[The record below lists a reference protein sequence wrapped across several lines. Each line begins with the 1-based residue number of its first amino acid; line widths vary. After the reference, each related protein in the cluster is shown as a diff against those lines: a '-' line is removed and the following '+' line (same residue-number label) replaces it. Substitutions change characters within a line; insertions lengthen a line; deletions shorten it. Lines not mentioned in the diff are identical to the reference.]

1 MHDRLDMSGIT
12 ISKDSKG
19 PTYIISHVRCGVTEC
34 LFLTLD
40 ELLDLSKEIRRTFEG
55 LGDDSGR

>member
-1 MHDRLDMSGIT
+1 MSSIT

-34 LFLTLD
+34 IFLTLD
-40 ELLDLSKEIRRTFEG
+40 ELLDLSKEIRKTFEG
-55 LGDDSGR
+55 LGDEEGTEA

>member
-1 MHDRLDMSGIT
+1 MSSI
-12 ISKDSKG
+12 IIRKDSKG
-19 PTYIISHVRCGVTEC
+19 PTYIISHERCGVTEC

-40 ELLDLSKEIRRTFEG
+40 ELLELQKEVRMIFEG

>member
-1 MHDRLDMSGIT
+1 MSSIT
-12 ISKDSKG
+12 VRKDSKG
-19 PTYIISHVRCGVTEC
+19 LSYIISHVRCGVTQC

-55 LGDDSGR
+55 LGDEERTEAQEG

>member
-1 MHDRLDMSGIT
+1 MSSIT

-19 PTYIISHVRCGVTEC
+19 PTYIISHVRCGVTAC

-40 ELLDLSKEIRRTFEG
+40 ELLDLSKEIRMTFEG

>member
-1 MHDRLDMSGIT
+1 MSRIAVR
-12 ISKDSKG
+12 KDSKG

-40 ELLDLSKEIRRTFEG
+40 ELSDLSEEIRRTFVG